1 MNTGTMGYLFLSG
14 ATLRPHVAY
23 MSAKRRLIS
32 VHLTSIQSKSKCQDR
47 GDASWLWRPG
57 R

>member
-1 MNTGTMGYLFLSG
+1 MNTGTMSHLFLSET
-14 ATLRPHVAY
+14 TLRPQVAY

-32 VHLTSIQSKSKCQDR
+32 VHLTRTLPIHR
-47 GDASWLWRPG
+47 LFVHR

>member
-32 VHLTSIQSKSKCQDR
+32 VHCSRS
-47 GDASWLWRPG
+47 
-57 R
+57 

>member
-23 MSAKRRLIS
+23 MSAKRRLTRTLPMPRLF
-32 VHLTSIQSKSKCQDR
+32 VHRL
-47 GDASWLWRPG
+47 
-57 R
+57 